1 LQNNNPAAALS
12 EALLNGQPS
21 TELLT
26 QVLYIMENLHIDLSA
41 TASPT
46 RLCLEEGLMLTAFQ
60 SHTGNALDQFVPRRL
75 IERALHPL
83 KKSDARNSGFAAGVV
98 WETAPIFHAAV
109 VNYQEEGF
117 CRNSRRRVEKGASA
131 RPSLTVF
138 RRKNLVDGRFQH
150 SRFSN

>member
-1 LQNNNPAAALS
+1 MKPILVTVVAAILAVGHAAQAQDLG
-12 EALLNGQPS
+12 E
-21 TELLT
+21 TVTLT
-26 QVLYIMENLHIDLSA
+26 KS
-41 TASPT
+41 SP
-46 RLCLEEGLMLTAFQ
+46 M
-60 SHTGNALDQFVPRRL
+60 TGSS
-75 IERALHPL
+75 I
-83 KKSDARNSGFAAGVV
+83 KGTRNSGFAAGVV